1 MDQSASSDS
10 SGQHRLRMSS
20 AVTTLEYDPLP
31 YLDDNYAW
39 LITDGMHAD
48 VVEPGIPQ
56 PVIDYFDTA
65 GCV

>member
-1 MDQSASSDS
+1 
-10 SGQHRLRMSS
+10 MSS